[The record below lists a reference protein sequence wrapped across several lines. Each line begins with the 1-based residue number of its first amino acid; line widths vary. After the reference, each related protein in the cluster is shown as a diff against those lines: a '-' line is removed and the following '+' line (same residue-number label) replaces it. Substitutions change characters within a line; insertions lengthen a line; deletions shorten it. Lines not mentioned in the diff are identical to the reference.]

1 MIPALGQG
9 SRDPA
14 PPFFRAGGRS
24 PLGGGAIWERSP
36 SPSPC
41 PSQKRASSS
50 SLANSGTASRDS
62 TTPSARALQFLPLFF
77 AEGERGA
84 VSQAVAQATL
94 EIVGLLAGVAVAYGL
109 FLASFLLREMRKAY
123 LEDQYPARKR
133 G

>member
-1 MIPALGQG
+1 MERFALRLDFGVAFG
-9 SRDPA
+9 SLL
-14 PPFFRAGGRS
+14 
-24 PLGGGAIWERSP
+24 LGAAMG
-36 SPSPC
+36 
-41 PSQKRASSS
+41 
-50 SLANSGTASRDS
+50 LM
-62 TTPSARALQFLPLFF
+62 QFLPLFF

-123 LEDQYPARKR
+123 LEDQYPARKK